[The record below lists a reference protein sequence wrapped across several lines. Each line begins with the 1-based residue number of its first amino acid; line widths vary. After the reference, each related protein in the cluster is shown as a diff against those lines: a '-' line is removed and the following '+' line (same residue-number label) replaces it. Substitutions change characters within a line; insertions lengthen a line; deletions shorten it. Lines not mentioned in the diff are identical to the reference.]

1 MFCRDRRFSASWR
14 IAVREAVAGRWARG
28 RPRHRR
34 TRRCCGRVSVD
45 RSARPSGTG
54 VSAPSSGAP
63 RVWGRALSAVGPW
76 ALERPSSSG
85 VPRDTAR
92 RWPFL
97 HASRSRPG
105 VQLRRSLHAAGPRTG
120 RPGALGG
127 EGHARVCAGPP
138 TAGSGP
144 GAGRGP
150 EARLPGARLPSA
162 LRTHFESFQFGRS
175 DRNAA
180 DSSGREHPAP
190 ETLARVAP
198 RGPLTGAVSAVRS

>member
-45 RSARPSGTG
+45 RSAWPSGTG

-76 ALERPSSSG
+76 ALGRPSSSG

-105 VQLRRSLHAAGPRTG
+105 VPSCGGHCTRQVHGQAGPAPWVAKATRVSV
-120 RPGALGG
+120 RDPPPAVRDPPPPAPGPASRST
-127 EGHARVCAGPP
+127 AAIGPP
-138 TAGSGP
+138 
-144 GAGRGP
+144 
-150 EARLPGARLPSA
+150 
-162 LRTHFESFQFGRS
+162 H
-175 DRNAA
+175 
-180 DSSGREHPAP
+180 
-190 ETLARVAP
+190 TL
-198 RGPLTGAVSAVRS
+198 